1 VGTDIDGAI
10 ESRSADGRWHIEAD
24 LLDFRPPRD
33 YDAWECLF
41 GVRGTGDVNRPLFA
55 DRGLPHDVS
64 DPVREAA
71 VGDYQHNH
79 TYATWAEVRAVDW
92 DAPLAARPA
101 WNRALKRGPE
111 GDEVVRVTPGLREAA
126 ARTFGGGD
134 LLLAPAEW
142 PPGGQVRV
150 DDAVYRPVLLT
161 ARMLAPPNEGCWSQ
175 VWSAMRGLAAEYG
188 DEQVRPRF
196 WFG

>member
-1 VGTDIDGAI
+1 MGTDIDGAI
-10 ESRSADGRWHIEAD
+10 ETRSADGRWYIEAD

-55 DRGLPHDVS
+55 DRGLPYDVS

-79 TYATWAEVRAVDW
+79 TYATWTEVATVDW
-92 DAPLAARPA
+92 DAPLAAGLA
-101 WNRALKRGPE
+101 WNRAIRAAPE
-111 GDEVVRVTPGLREAA
+111 GEEVVRVTPGVREAA
-126 ARTFGGGD
+126 ARLFGGD
-134 LLLAPAEW
+134 LLLAPPEW

-150 DDAVYRPVLLT
+150 DDAVYRPVTLT
-161 ARMLAPPNEGCWSQ
+161 ARMLAPPNEGCWAQ
-175 VWSAMRGLAAEYG
+175 VWSAMRELAGRHG
-188 DEQVRPRF
+188 DEQVRLVV